1 MNNKLILLIIL
12 LFWVTSLKSQ
22 NTFVHGRSHNYEWPT
37 DSLVLEKLDRWQ
49 DMKFGVIFHWGL
61 YAVPGIVE
69 SWALCSEDVDWISRY
84 GHDNYQEFKNWYWNG
99 LSQQFNPVHF
109 NPTQWADIM
118 KQAGMK
124 YMVFTTKHHDGF
136 CMFDS
141 KYTNFSI
148 AQGPFKGNPKADVTR
163 YVFEAFRKAGFMTG
177 AYFSKPDWHNQDY
190 WWDYFATPN
199 RNVNYK
205 IERHPEKWENFKT
218 FAYNQIEELMSG
230 YGPIDILWLDGGWVS
245 IRNNQDIDMPRI
257 ANMARKKQP
266 GILVVD
272 RTISGRYE
280 NYQTPERSI
289 PEIQLP
295 FPWESCITLT
305 SDWGWVKNAK
315 YKTSNQVISMLMEVV
330 AKGGSLLLGV
340 GPTAEGIIEQPAIE
354 RLAEVGRWLQKNGEA
369 IYNTRI
375 TSNYHSNNVWFTANK
390 NGKTL
395 YALYALPE
403 GEKIPASIEWQGN
416 IPTKN
421 SRIKLLVS
429 GRKVKWTIKDNDRVI
444 LTVPDKYVGS
454 NEPLAFQLEICDK

>member
-1 MNNKLILLIIL
+1 MKNKFISFIIL
-12 LFWVTSLKSQ
+12 LFCLAELKSQ
-22 NTFVHGRSHNYEWPT
+22 EPFVHERSHNYEWPT
-37 DSLVLEKLDRWQ
+37 DSLVLKKLDQWQ
-49 DMKFGVIFHWGL
+49 DLKFGVIFHWGL
-61 YAVPGIVE
+61 YSVPGIVE

-84 GHDNYQEFKNWYWNG
+84 GHNNYQEFKNWYWNG

-109 NPTQWADIM
+109 EPTQWANIM

-136 CMFDS
+136 CMFNS
-141 KYTNFSI
+141 RYTDFTI
-148 AQGPFKGNPKADVTR
+148 AQGPFKENLKADVAR
-163 YVFEAFRKAGFMTG
+163 HVFNAFHNAGFMTG

-205 IERHPEKWENFKT
+205 IDRHPEKWEAFKSFT
-218 FAYNQIEELMSG
+218 YNQIEELMG
-230 YGPIDILWLDGGWVS
+230 DYGPIDILWLDGGWVS
-245 IRNNQDIDMPRI
+245 PRNKQDIDMPRI

-266 GILVVD
+266 GILIVD
-272 RTISGRYE
+272 RTIHGRYE

-289 PEIQLP
+289 PETQLP

-315 YKTSNQVISMLMEVV
+315 YKTPNQVVAMLMEVV

-340 GPTAEGIIEQPAIE
+340 GPTADGTIEQPTIE

-375 TSNYHSNNVWFTANK
+375 TSNYHSGNVWFTANK
-390 NGKTL
+390 NGKKL

-403 GEKIPASIEWQGN
+403 GEKIPASIEWEGN
-416 IPTKN
+416 IPAKN
-421 SRIKLLVS
+421 SKIRLLAS
-429 GRKVKWTIKDNDRVI
+429 GQQVKWTIKDDKKVI
-444 LTVPDKYVGS
+444 LTVPGKYVGG
-454 NEPLAFQLEICDK
+454 NEPLAFQLDISGK

>member
-12 LFWVTSLKSQ
+12 LFWVTGLKSQ

-49 DMKFGVIFHWGL
+49 DLKFGVIFHWGL

-177 AYFSKPDWHNQDY
+177 TYFSKPDWHNQDY

-205 IERHPEKWENFKT
+205 IKRHPEKWENFKT
-218 FAYNQIEELMSG
+218 FTYNQIEELMSG

-289 PEIQLP
+289 PETQLP

-354 RLAEVGRWLQKNGEA
+354 RLAGVGRWLQKNGEA

-429 GRKVKWTIKDNDRVI
+429 GQKVKWTIKDNDRVI

-454 NEPLAFQLEICDK
+454 NEPLAFQLEISDK

>member
-1 MNNKLILLIIL
+1 MKNKFISFIIL
-12 LFWVTSLKSQ
+12 LFCLTESKSQ
-22 NTFVHGRSHNYEWPT
+22 ELFVHERSHNYEWPT
-37 DSLVLEKLDRWQ
+37 DSLVLKKLDQWQ
-49 DMKFGVIFHWGL
+49 DQKFGVIFHWGL
-61 YAVPGIVE
+61 YSVPGIVE

-84 GHDNYQEFKNWYWNG
+84 GHNNYQEFKNWYWNE
-99 LSQQFNPVHF
+99 LSRQFNPIHF
-109 NPTQWADIM
+109 DPTQWADIM

-141 KYTNFSI
+141 QYTDFSI
-148 AQGPFKGNPKADVTR
+148 AKGPFKENLKADVAR
-163 YVFEAFRKAGFMTG
+163 HVFNAFHKAGFMTG

-205 IERHPEKWENFKT
+205 IDRHPEKWEAFKNFT
-218 FAYNQIEELMSG
+218 YNQIEELMSG

-245 IRNNQDIDMPRI
+245 PRNKQDIDMPRI
-257 ANMARKKQP
+257 ANMAREKQP
-266 GILVVD
+266 GILIVD
-272 RTISGRYE
+272 RTIHGRYE

-289 PEIQLP
+289 PETQLP

-315 YKTSNQVISMLMEVV
+315 YKTPNQVISMLMEVV

-340 GPTAEGIIEQPAIE
+340 GPTADGTIEQPAIE
-354 RLAEVGRWLQKNGEA
+354 RLTKIGCWLQKNGEA

-375 TSNYHSNNVWFTANK
+375 TSNYHSGKVWFTANK

-403 GEKIPASIEWQGN
+403 GERIPDCIEWEGN
-416 IPTKN
+416 TPAKN
-421 SRIKLLVS
+421 SRIKLLAS
-429 GRKVKWTIKDNDRVI
+429 GQQVKWTIKDNKVI
-444 LTVPDKYVGS
+444 LTVPRKYVGGD
-454 NEPLAFQLEICDK
+454 EPLAFRLEVSGK

>member
-12 LFWVTSLKSQ
+12 LFWVTGLKSQ
-22 NTFVHGRSHNYEWPT
+22 STFVHGRSHNYEWPT

-218 FAYNQIEELMSG
+218 FTYNQIEELMSG

-416 IPTKN
+416 IPIKN

-429 GRKVKWTIKDNDRVI
+429 GQKVKWTIKDNDRVI